1 MIERP
6 PVVGALNDESDV
18 TKGPSCV
25 KSCEAEVPTTPE
37 TVKCP
42 RPEWMVESATGGDR
56 QATAVSEDHDVERHE
71 RPETLTDIVA
81 STGTKLSPTIVSS
94 APPEVGTLYEGAEV
108 ATGAS
113 YVNAATSVET
123 TPATTTLPK
132 SADPR
137 PAYVV
142 PQDTVVAELQA
153 VEPHKLVPIRTDAV
167 QSVDPRLSPAIVKMV
182 PDDRAA
188 FALGAV
194 PPGPGRT
201 DDTVGAS
208 KVNTAVV
215 VLTTAPIVTNNDA
228 AEPAPR
234 PAGHETVEDDVHEVV
249 AQRNTAELWSDWI
262 AAEAVASYPPKLSP
276 LIVRIV
282 PPEAARFEVARF
294 CAIEVI
300 LDASYVKPTEDVPTT
315 APTVTTG
322 RMFPEVAE
330 PSA

>member
-1 MIERP
+1 
-6 PVVGALNDESDV
+6 
-18 TKGPSCV
+18 
-25 KSCEAEVPTTPE
+25 
-37 TVKCP
+37 
-42 RPEWMVESATGGDR
+42 
-56 QATAVSEDHDVERHE
+56 VSEDHDVERHK

-94 APPEVGTLYEGAEV
+94 APPEVGTLYEGAAKV

-142 PQDTVVAELQA
+142 RQDTVVVELHA

-194 PPGPGRT
+194 PPGPGST
-201 DDTVGAS
+201 DDTEGAS

-228 AEPAPR
+228 AEPAPW
-234 PAGHETVEDDVHEVV
+234 PAEHETVVDDVHEVV
-249 AQRNTAELWSDWI
+249 AQRKGAELWSDRI

-294 CAIEVI
+294 EI

-322 RMFPEVAE
+322 RMFLEVAV
-330 PSA
+330 PSAWSK

>member
-1 MIERP
+1 
-6 PVVGALNDESDV
+6 
-18 TKGPSCV
+18 
-25 KSCEAEVPTTPE
+25 
-37 TVKCP
+37 
-42 RPEWMVESATGGDR
+42 MVESATGGDR
-56 QATAVSEDHDVERHE
+56 QATAVSEDQDVVRHE
-71 RPETLTDIVA
+71 RPEMLTDVVA

-94 APPEVGTLYEGAEV
+94 APPEVGTLYEGAKV

-142 PQDTVVAELQA
+142 RQDTVVVELHA

-167 QSVDPRLSPAIVKMV
+167 QSVDPRLSPDIVKMV

-194 PPGPGRT
+194 PPGPGAT
-201 DDTVGAS
+201 DVTAGAS

-215 VLTTAPIVTNNDA
+215 VLTSAPIVTNSDA

-234 PAGHETVEDDVHEVV
+234 PAHSTVVGDVHEVV
-249 AQRNTAELWSDWI
+249 SQRKGAELWSDWI
-262 AAEAVASYPPKLSP
+262 AAVEVAWYPPKLSP
-276 LIVRIV
+276 VIVRIV
-282 PPEAARFEVARF
+282 PPEVARF
-294 CAIEVI
+294 CEFEVI
-300 LDASYVKPTEDVPTT
+300 LDTSYVKPIEDVPTT
-315 APTVTTG
+315 EPTVTSG
-322 RMFPEVAE
+322 RMFLEVTVA
-330 PSA
+330 SLS